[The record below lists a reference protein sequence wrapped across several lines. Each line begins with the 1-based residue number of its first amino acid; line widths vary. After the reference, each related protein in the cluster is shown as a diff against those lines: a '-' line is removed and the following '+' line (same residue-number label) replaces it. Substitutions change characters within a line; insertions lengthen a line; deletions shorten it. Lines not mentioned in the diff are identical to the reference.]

1 MAEAPRLEAKPMA
14 EVPRCETLRDVQ
26 RLSGGQVLLVG
37 TYQQVDMRMRPKP
50 PPLYQGH
57 VAVVLSD
64 GTQVLLEP
72 SWSKAAIRSPEEREQ
87 YDGRRVELTGVIH
100 ARSPAPPEMMAY
112 VTGPVLSPIERVQP
126 AR

>member
-1 MAEAPRLEAKPMA
+1 MAEAPHVDAKPLA
-14 EVPRCETLRDVQ
+14 EPPRCETLQDVQ
-26 RLSGGQVLLVG
+26 TLSGRQVLLVG

-72 SWSKAAIRSPEEREQ
+72 SWSKAAIRSHEEREQ
-87 YDGRRVELTGVIH
+87 YDGSRVEITGVIH

-112 VTGPVLSPIERVQP
+112 VTGPALSPVERIEP